1 MDGAIAEKRPF
12 SWSAWIGGFFAAL
25 IFGCI
30 LNVLAGFVGLATQSR
45 LVALLCGVTPGLIFG
60 LVAFLLRQRA
70 RSFAL
75 GLFTGACVVALVG
88 GVCSFPLVGQSFAG

>member
-1 MDGAIAEKRPF
+1 MGDEVTVRRVF
-12 SWSAWIGGFFAAL
+12 SWPAWIGGFFAAL

-30 LNVLAGFVGLATQSR
+30 LNVLAGFFGLATQSR

-75 GLFTGACVVALVG
+75 GLFTGACVVVLVG
-88 GVCSFPLVGQSFAG
+88 GVCSFALVGQSFAG